1 VTDEQL
7 IKSLQAWYFPECH
20 IVHLIETRI
29 EQLKEKLD
37 KAVNIATLALNA
49 LDEVQTYKSPLDPW
63 EEDALAMRELN
74 AFDFHV
80 EFARADIAKLEEQHE

>member
-1 VTDEQL
+1 MTDAEL
-7 IKSLQAWYFPECH
+7 ITYLRFQGLDKDIAAAS
-20 IVHLIETRI
+20 RI

-49 LDEVQTYKSPLDPW
+49 LDEIQTYKSPLDPW
-63 EEDALAMRELN
+63 EEDALAMRELD

-80 EFARADIAKLEEQHE
+80 EFARADIAKLERQHD